1 MFVIANN
8 NMSSHVIT
16 EAVDQKVSEQNPGN
30 VIEAISEKN
39 EDARNKDQKDDLYLA
54 YVECGE
60 SKEQFLLTVD
70 TIVKNADQDLLES
83 MEQTLERCE
92 IWFDH
97 LSSLDSSDS
106 EKLIKK
112 HEDRSNFIVSFA
124 SLEQD
129 NKILSD
135 AIDTLIKNDDPYLS
149 SLSLEYLLRFDFD
162 FREKLAETMNTKD
175 INFLLGNEKVIFL
188 YQCYAGED
196 CTPNGQIMQG
206 LCQIDPVTCDL
217 SYPELVRREVTP
229 NQFDDFILAI
239 NSVNIIINSD
249 WFVEREILNPTD
261 P

>member
-1 MFVIANN
+1 MFVIANKK
-8 NMSSHVIT
+8 MSSHVIS
-16 EAVDQKVSEQNPGN
+16 EAVDQRVSEQNHES

-39 EDARNKDQKDDLYLA
+39 EDAINKDQKDGLYLA

-70 TIVKNADQDLLES
+70 SIVKNADQDLLES
-83 MEQTLERCE
+83 IEQTLERCE
-92 IWFDH
+92 IWFNH

-112 HEDRSNFIVSFA
+112 HKDRSNFIVSLA

-129 NKILSD
+129 NNILSD

-162 FREKLAETMNTKD
+162 FREKLAETMNIKD
-175 INFLLGNEKVIFL
+175 INFLLGTEKLIFL
-188 YQCYAGED
+188 YHCYAGED

-206 LCQIDPVTCDL
+206 LCQIDPVTCGL

-229 NQFDDFILAI
+229 NQYDDFILAI
-239 NSVNIIINSD
+239 NAVNSIVNSD
-249 WFVEREILNPTD
+249 WFQDREILNPTV